1 MENTKYRL
9 LLKNLPD
16 AFAYHQMLTDSRGKA
31 VDYVFLEVNPAFE
44 TMTGLS
50 RKQVLGKKATEVYPE
65 ISGLSF
71 DWIGT
76 CGRAAA
82 EVNAI
87 RFEQHVEAW
96 HRWYEVTAYSDAPG
110 FFAVI
115 FRDITENKLFQSALK
130 ENEENLFI
138 TLRSIG
144 EGVIAADIEGRVT
157 RMNPQAEKLTGWSAR
172 ESIGRPLEEIFQ
184 IVNARTGEPA
194 FNPVRHVTE
203 TGKTLKSAGDTALIS
218 RSGKSRQIASS
229 AAPIRDDRG
238 KIGGA
243 VLVFSDVTEQYQ
255 ARRALERATQRIE
268 YILRETQTGIDI
280 VNSRFDLHYVDN
292 LWRDHY
298 GSPLGR
304 KCHEY
309 FRNRKEP
316 CANCKVP
323 SALETKEVMVFEQ
336 ALQKGKRTVECHAVP
351 FQNEKG
357 EWLAAIFSIDVTGR
371 KELEEKLRFQLQFE
385 KMVGS
390 ISSSFLGIEAQKTD
404 RMISLSL
411 QRIGEFFNVDRGV
424 IFQLTPENIMA
435 RTHEWCAEGIRPLA
449 GELENISRNN
459 LPWLLAQIQS
469 MDHVYSFDIDELPP
483 EAETEKREFMRQG
496 IKSFLI
502 LPFSIKSSAR
512 ADGFLA
518 LDTVKDKKTWTGEQ
532 IELLNVVSE
541 IIAGALSRQLLE
553 EQRNEA
559 LAALKESEENLSI
572 TLHSIDDGVIATDAG
587 GRVGRMNPKAETL
600 TGWTLQEAAGR
611 PLDRI
616 FNIIN
621 IGTGKPAFNP
631 VARAIKTGEVVGLAN
646 DTALIARDGSIR
658 LISDSAAPIRDSDGK
673 ITGAVMIFFDITE
686 QYNARQALLE
696 SESRYRTIVKN
707 INDGLII
714 FDFQMKIKDLNE
726 TAYRMLGYERSE
738 LIGAGLA
745 AITSKD
751 DQKDAPRLMGKL
763 LKIDSFIFEGKLVH
777 KDGTPVPVE
786 TSLKVV
792 SREDGGLIQAFVR
805 DITRRKLDEQK
816 IADYTAELERLYQ
829 ELGEEMNKARDVHKR
844 TLPRE
849 FPAVKGLSFAA
860 HYQPAKK
867 LGGDFYDVVHLG
879 NKMIIYLSD
888 VTGHGVD
895 GAMLSVFV
903 KHTIKGYLYF
913 STDEDIGPE
922 KILRYLSTQFHGK
935 NLSADYFISIFLAVL
950 DLETMVLTYTAAGFQ
965 DTPLVSMGSGE
976 QTKLISKG
984 LFLSPAFS
992 DELLNLQENSMH
1004 LAPGTTIFFNTDGL
1018 TEQGMKGT
1026 YYGTRLPAVFY
1037 ENSAFPPELIVR
1049 AVCEDFR
1056 KFNNGSL
1063 QGNDDITF
1071 LVMQADPQSKITE
1084 RLELASDFA
1093 ELKRLRERVSPML
1106 EQCEEAE
1113 HFLTCLHEVASN
1125 AMEHGNM
1132 LDREKTVS
1140 VEVVITDRFALANIE
1155 DQGEGF
1161 NWREYIDRPLE
1172 LEGMSERGRGIAL
1185 ARECCDQFFYNDKGN
1200 RATLVIELKK
1210 ENDHEN
1216 RTS

>member
-1 MENTKYRL
+1 MDNTKYRL

-31 VDYVFLEVNPAFE
+31 LDYVFLEVNPAFE

-65 ISGLSF
+65 ISGLPF

-76 CGRAAA
+76 YGRVAAGM
-82 EVNAI
+82 NAI

-96 HRWYEVTAYSDAPG
+96 NRWYEITAYSDAPG

-115 FRDITENKLFQSALK
+115 FRDIT
-130 ENEENLFI
+130 
-138 TLRSIG
+138 
-144 EGVIAADIEGRVT
+144 D
-157 RMNPQAEKLTGWSAR
+157 
-172 ESIGRPLEEIFQ
+172 
-184 IVNARTGEPA
+184 
-194 FNPVRHVTE
+194 
-203 TGKTLKSAGDTALIS
+203 DTALIS
-218 RSGKSRQIASS
+218 RSGKGRQIASS
-229 AAPIRDDRG
+229 AAPNRDDRG
-238 KIGGA
+238 KIDDA
-243 VLVFSDVTEQYQ
+243 VLVFSDITEQYQ
-255 ARRALERATQRIE
+255 ARALEQATQRIE

-280 VNSRFDLHYVDN
+280 VNSCFDLHYVDN
-292 LWRDHY
+292 LWQDHY

-309 FRNRKEP
+309 FKNRKEP
-316 CANCKVP
+316 CPNCKVP
-323 SALETKEVMVFEQ
+323 LALQTKEVVVFEQ
-336 ALQKGKRTVECHAVP
+336 TLQKGKRTVECHAVP

-357 EWLAAIFSIDVTGR
+357 EYLAAIFSIDITGR
-371 KELEEKLRFQLQFE
+371 KKLEEKLLFQLQFE

-390 ISSSFLGIEAQKTD
+390 ISSVFLGTRTDQTDKT
-404 RMISLSL
+404 INWSL
-411 QRIGEFFNVDRGV
+411 QQLGDFFDVDRGV
-424 IFQLTPENIMA
+424 IFQLSPENIMA
-435 RTHEWCAEGIRPLA
+435 VTHEWCAEGIWPLA
-449 GELENISRNN
+449 GELKNISRNN
-459 LPWLLAQIQS
+459 LPWLFEQIQN

-483 EAETEKREFMRQG
+483 EAETEKREFTRQG
-496 IKSFLI
+496 ITSFLI
-502 LPFSIKSSAR
+502 LPFSIKNSAR

-518 LDTVKDKKTWTGEQ
+518 LDTVKNKKAWTGEQ

-587 GRVGRMNPKAETL
+587 GRVRQMNPKAETL
-600 TGWTLQEAAGR
+600 TGWTLQEAAGQ

-631 VARAIKTGEVVGLAN
+631 VAQVIETGEVVELAN
-646 DTALIARDGSIR
+646 DTALVARDGSVR
-658 LISDSAAPIRDSDGK
+658 LISDSAAPIRDSGGK
-673 ITGAVMIFFDITE
+673 ITGAVMIFFDVTE

-696 SESRYRTIVKN
+696 SESRYRTIVEN

-714 FDFQMKIKDLNE
+714 FDFQMKIVDLNE
-726 TAYRMLGYERSE
+726 TACRMLGYERSE
-738 LIGAGLA
+738 LEGASLT
-745 AITSKD
+745 AITGRE
-751 DQKDAPRLMGKL
+751 DQKEAPRLMGKL
-763 LKIDSFIFEGKLVH
+763 LRKNSFLFEGELVH
-777 KDGTPVPVE
+777 KNGTPIPVE

-792 SREDGGLIQAFVR
+792 SCEGGGLIQAFVR
-805 DITRRKLDEQK
+805 DITRRKLDEQR
-816 IADYTAELERLYQ
+816 IANYTAELERLYL
-829 ELGEEMNKARDVHKR
+829 ELGEEMNKAREVHKR

-867 LGGDFYDVVHLG
+867 LGGDFYDVAHQGKKVV
-879 NKMIIYLSD
+879 IYLSD

-903 KHTIKGYLYF
+903 KHTIKGYLNF
-913 STDEDIGPE
+913 SPQENVEPE
-922 KILRYLSTQFHGK
+922 RILRYLSAQFHSK

-965 DTPLVSMGSGE
+965 DTPLVSLGSGE
-976 QTKLISKG
+976 QRKLISKG

-992 DELLNLQENSMH
+992 DDLLNLQENSLH
-1004 LAPGTTIFFNTDGL
+1004 LTPGTTIFFNTDGL
-1018 TEQGMKGT
+1018 TEQGMKGA

-1037 ENSAFPPELIVR
+1037 ENSTFPPELIVR

-1071 LVMQADPQSKITE
+1071 LVVQADPPSKITE
-1084 RLELASDFA
+1084 RLELASDFV
-1093 ELKRLRERVSPML
+1093 ELKSLREKVSPML
-1106 EQCEEAE
+1106 GQCGEAE
-1113 HFLTCLHEVASN
+1113 HFLTCLHKVASN

-1132 LDREKTVS
+1132 LNREKTVS
-1140 VEVVITDRFALANIE
+1140 VEIVITDRFALAHIE
-1155 DQGEGF
+1155 DRGEGF
-1161 NWREYIDRPLE
+1161 NWREYMNRPLE

-1185 ARECCDQFFYNDKGN
+1185 TRECCDRFFYNDKGN